1 MVRESLTL
9 SDHLESCKRV
19 CYASFAKVTRFSS
32 SIASSSAFGSAT
44 HATAVNVLAAVLSGL
59 TASVDLQA
67 NSEFSLSLRFT
78 HPSSSFQPRFF
89 HFSFVT

>member
-44 HATAVNVLAAVLSGL
+44 HATAVNVLAAV
-59 TASVDLQA
+59 
-67 NSEFSLSLRFT
+67 
-78 HPSSSFQPRFF
+78 
-89 HFSFVT
+89 